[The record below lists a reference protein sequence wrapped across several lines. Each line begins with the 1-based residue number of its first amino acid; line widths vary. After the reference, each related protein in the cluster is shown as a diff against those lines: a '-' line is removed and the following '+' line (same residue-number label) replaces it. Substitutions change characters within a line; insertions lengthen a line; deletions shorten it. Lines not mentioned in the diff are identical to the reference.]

1 MSLEIG
7 PWNFKLV
14 GKIPRRVLL
23 EVFKQRVP
31 PLGTRLI
38 VVDEEVVIRPEKARG
53 DVVGNDDVHCV
64 MRMR

>member
-14 GKIPRRVLL
+14 GEIPRRILL
-23 EVFKQRVP
+23 EIFEERMP

-38 VVDEEVVIRPEKARG
+38 VVDEEAVIRPEKARG